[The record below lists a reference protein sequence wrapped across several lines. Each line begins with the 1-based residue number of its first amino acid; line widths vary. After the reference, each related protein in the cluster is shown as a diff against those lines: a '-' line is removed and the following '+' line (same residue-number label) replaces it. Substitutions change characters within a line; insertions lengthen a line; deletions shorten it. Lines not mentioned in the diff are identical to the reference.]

1 MPSYQ
6 VHFKVLQAG
15 HYGSPQARRR
25 VIFWAARQGLPLPGF
40 PVPTHRF
47 EQRMG
52 ITKLANGKTLSPVTR
67 TGDDSDHGAPLNPV
81 KVQDAIGD
89 LVRPGV
95 FSLPIYR

>member
-1 MPSYQ
+1 
-6 VHFKVLQAG
+6 
-15 HYGSPQARRR
+15 
-25 VIFWAARQGLPLPGF
+25 
-40 PVPTHRF
+40 
-47 EQRMG
+47 MG